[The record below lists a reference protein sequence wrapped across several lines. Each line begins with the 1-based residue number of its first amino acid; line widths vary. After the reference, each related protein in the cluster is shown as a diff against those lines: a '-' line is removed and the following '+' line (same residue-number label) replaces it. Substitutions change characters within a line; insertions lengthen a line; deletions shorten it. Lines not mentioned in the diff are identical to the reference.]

1 MTSETATTP
10 VAADALRVRP
20 AEVAG
25 ASRAMFLSSASA
37 MPMLRGPLVAYGPED
52 DRGADD
58 GGAGGEDGDVEHDD
72 SADDQTGGDTDDE
85 DDDEEQVEGD
95 DGAEDLEDVEFEGKQ
110 YKLPKEVKRGLL
122 READYTQK
130 TQALAERAKAFEAE
144 AAKTVERTQ
153 ALRSEI
159 GRVHACQEQVEKFE
173 ALPWEQLR
181 AADPDEYRELRDE
194 FSLARDRLAEAQ
206 GKLQSKEAE
215 LGQSERQADATR
227 LAEVEATL
235 TRDIPN
241 WGPEVF
247 KELVGLASEHGI
259 TQLELRQASA
269 SEWKILHL
277 ASLGAKALK
286 SKTSVQRHEKAQS
299 TRPAAQTKGRAP
311 VVGVRDELST
321 AEWMARRNKTA
332 SGR

>member
-1 MTSETATTP
+1 
-10 VAADALRVRP
+10 
-20 AEVAG
+20 
-25 ASRAMFLSSASA
+25 FLSSASA
-37 MPMLRGPLVAYGPED
+37 MPMLRGPLVAYAPED
-52 DRGADD
+52 EGGSGADD
-58 GGAGGEDGDVEHDD
+58 GGEGGDVEHDD
-72 SADDQTGGDTDDE
+72 DADDQTGGGDDDQ
-85 DDDEEQVEGD
+85 DDDEEREEGD
-95 DGAEDLEDVEFEGKQ
+95 DGAAEDLEDVEFEGKQ

-206 GKLQSKEAE
+206 GTLQSKEAE

-247 KELVGLASEHGI
+247 KELVGLAGEHGI
-259 TQLELRQASA
+259 SQVELRQASA